1 MDWNAHQRGVEA
13 ALLNLLYTQTDT
25 DCDEFYYDPEDDP
38 PAHTLFF
45 DHDAD
50 GETLYVNLKNRA
62 GTESRRYRVRV
73 LLEPRP

>member
-1 MDWNAHQRGVEA
+1 MDWNAHQRSVEA

-50 GETLYVNLKNRA
+50 GETLYSTNPKNLAFSASFFSARK
-62 GTESRRYRVRV
+62 TPV
-73 LLEPRP
+73 LVE